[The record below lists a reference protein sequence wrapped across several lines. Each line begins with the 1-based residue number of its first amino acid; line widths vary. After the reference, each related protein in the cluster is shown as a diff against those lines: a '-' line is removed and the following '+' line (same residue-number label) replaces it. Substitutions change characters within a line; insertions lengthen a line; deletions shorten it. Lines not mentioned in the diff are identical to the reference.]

1 MARNHKQIKTTTM
14 TTHDYELGYKQ
25 KLAQLNKQIN
35 TMKINGFA
43 TNIIAPCDAMGLS
56 KCFEAY
62 ASIGEEIMEDGIGF
76 NPNSG
81 YVYIALE
88 NGISIC
94 SMLGREVEYLVTNFE
109 DYEEYFFDTYEE
121 AEAKWQMGSWND
133 YSDSIQQDE
142 SRYENQKK

>member
-1 MARNHKQIKTTTM
+1 MAGNHKQIKTTTM
-14 TTHDYELGYKQ
+14 TQT
-25 KLAQLNKQIN
+25 N
-35 TMKINGFA
+35 TITINGFS
-43 TNIIAPCDAMGLS
+43 THNIAPCEAMGLS

-94 SMLGREVEYLVTNFE
+94 SMLGREVEYIIFHPETSDETFCG
-109 DYEEYFFDTYEE
+109 TYEE
-121 AEAKWQMGSWND
+121 AQNIFTEYYN
-133 YSDSIQQDE
+133 
-142 SRYENQKK
+142 NL